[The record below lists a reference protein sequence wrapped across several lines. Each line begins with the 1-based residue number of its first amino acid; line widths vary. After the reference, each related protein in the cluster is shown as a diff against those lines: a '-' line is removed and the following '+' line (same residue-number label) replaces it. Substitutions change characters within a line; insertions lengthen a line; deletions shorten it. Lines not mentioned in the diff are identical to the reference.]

1 MSEDLQERVQELE
14 ASVAGLTDE
23 LIECKQRIRD
33 LEAATDADLNEG
45 SASESEE
52 LLPEAD
58 TSNSEESEDENE
70 QDSDDIIVA

>member
-33 LEAATDADLNEG
+33 LEAASDADLADV
-45 SASESEE
+45 STTESDDI
-52 LLPEAD
+52 LPEAD
-58 TSNSEESEDENE
+58 TSNSEESETEDE